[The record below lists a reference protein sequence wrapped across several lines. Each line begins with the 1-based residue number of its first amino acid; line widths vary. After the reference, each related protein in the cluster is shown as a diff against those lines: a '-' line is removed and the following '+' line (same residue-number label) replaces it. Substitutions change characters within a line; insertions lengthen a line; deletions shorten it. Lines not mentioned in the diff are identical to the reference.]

1 MNDLSAVASKLQ
13 RSLWPTILSLL
24 SSKYFDSVYCQPY
37 DSHDA
42 SLENLE
48 LDQLS

>member
-13 RSLWPTILSLL
+13 RSLWPPILSLL
-24 SSKYFDSVYCQPY
+24 SAKYFDSVYCQPY
-37 DSHDA
+37 DSA